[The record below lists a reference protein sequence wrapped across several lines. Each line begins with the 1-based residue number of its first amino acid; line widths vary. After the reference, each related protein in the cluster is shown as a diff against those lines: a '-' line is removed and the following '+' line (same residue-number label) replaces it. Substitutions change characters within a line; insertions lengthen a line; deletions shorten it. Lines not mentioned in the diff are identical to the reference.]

1 MRLGRPTFQKNPSS
15 PSAKTSVFAIVL
27 LALAASLFL
36 SAGAVAGILN
46 SQEQAMANL
55 LVNNA
60 GQTRD
65 RSAMLLDATL
75 SAVARAKAKDMATR
89 RYFDHVTPDGIGAN
103 HAIRSAGYPLPLW
116 YGTAKSNNT
125 VESLSAG
132 YSSASSAW
140 NALLGSP
147 GHRSHLLATDSFY
160 RDQTTY
166 GIGFYHDDSSPY
178 VDYFVI
184 LTAPPR
190 AKSTLT
196 ITSPAV
202 DAHVGTE
209 SVTFSGTVGGSNIVG
224 TLELRLENSAGSSA
238 WRRVTL
244 PVGSTIG
251 TWSINVAGLTP
262 GANTVR
268 LKSTS
273 AAGTSLAET
282 ARTIRWVIMRPLTVA
297 LDGGGNVSPGFLGTT
312 NREVGVRYTISAA
325 PNDGS
330 TRFSHWSGLPPGS
343 NSAASRQTFTM
354 VEGLSFTAH
363 FIPNPFWSLRGRYQG
378 ILSGQEFSK
387 TGQLR
392 VDVGSSGAFS
402 GKLHYGKSGY
412 AVLGTFDPAGAASL
426 QIKRAIGSPITLSL
440 NLDTTGNSDQ
450 ITGTVDDS
458 GVLTDFIAD
467 RSALPTGNY
476 EPGKL
481 TIRINPDDTV
491 PASPKG
497 SGYAVLNID
506 ELGAVRIAGTLAD
519 GRTFTASTIV
529 SKAGTIPLHARF
541 YSNTGAVTGNASL
554 VNTATDDIAGS
565 IRWFKPERLL
575 DPCYPQAFTT
585 QNALTGSRYI
595 QPPAGTP
602 FINFQTQDNRGNLLL
617 AEGNIETQITQP
629 LAVSND
635 NRVQLQTP
643 TPTGLKLTVNPKN
656 GRFSGNFLHPVAGKR
671 KFAGVVSQKQS
682 AGWGFFR
689 GLDSCGSTVLQP
701 QP

>member
-1 MRLGRPTFQKNPSS
+1 
-15 PSAKTSVFAIVL
+15 
-27 LALAASLFL
+27 
-36 SAGAVAGILN
+36 
-46 SQEQAMANL
+46 MANL
-55 LVNNA
+55 LVNSS

-65 RSAMLLDATL
+65 RDALLLDATL

-89 RYFDHVTPDGIGAN
+89 RYFDHVTPDGVGAN

-140 NALLGSP
+140 NALMNSP
-147 GHRSHLLATDSFY
+147 GHRTHLLATDSFY
-160 RDQTTY
+160 RDQTSY
-166 GIGFYHDDSSPY
+166 GIGFYQDASSQY
-178 VDYFVI
+178 GAYFVI

-196 ITSPAV
+196 FTSPAS
-202 DAHVGTE
+202 DARVGTDDI
-209 SVTFSGTVGGSNIVG
+209 TFTGTVGGSTVVG
-224 TLELRLENSAGSSA
+224 KLEYRLENSAGTSA
-238 WRRVTL
+238 WRTIAL
-244 PVGSTIG
+244 PGGSGIG
-251 TWSINVAGLTP
+251 TWSVNVAGLTL

-268 LKSTS
+268 LKTTS

-282 ARTIRWVIMRPLTVA
+282 ARTVRWVILRPLTVA
-297 LDGGGNVSPGFLGTT
+297 LDGAGSISSGFLGTT
-312 NREVGVRYTISAA
+312 NREVGVRYTISAT

-330 TRFSHWSGLPPGS
+330 ALFSHWDGLPSGANP
-343 NSAASRQTFTM
+343 AAKTQTFTM

-378 ILSGQEFSK
+378 VLTGPEFSK

-402 GKLHYGKSGY
+402 GKLHYANFGY
-412 AVLGTFDPAGAASL
+412 AVLGTFNSDGSASVL
-426 QIKRAIGSPITLSL
+426 IKRTIGSPLTLSL
-440 NLDTTGNSDQ
+440 NLDTTGTSEQ
-450 ITGTVDDS
+450 ITGSVDES
-458 GVLTDFIAD
+458 GVLTGLIAD
-467 RSALPTGNY
+467 RSALPSGNY
-476 EPGKL
+476 EPGRL
-481 TIRINPDDTV
+481 TVRISPDDTT
-491 PASPKG
+491 PDAPKG

-506 ELGAVRIAGTLAD
+506 EFGAVRIAGALAD
-519 GRTFTASTIV
+519 GRTFTASSIV
-529 SKAGTIPLHARF
+529 SKAGGIPLHARF
-541 YSNTGAVTGNASL
+541 FGNTGAVTGNASL
-554 VNTATDDIAGS
+554 VDTATDDITGS

-585 QNALTGSRYI
+585 QNALSGSRYI
-595 QPPAGTP
+595 QPPVGTP
-602 FINFQTQDNRGNLLL
+602 FIDFQTQDNRGNLLL
-617 AEGNIETQITQP
+617 AEGNIDTQITQP
-629 LAVSND
+629 LAVGND

-682 AGWGFFR
+682 TGWGFFR
-689 GLDSCGSTVLQP
+689 GLDACGSTVLQP

>member
-1 MRLGRPTFQKNPSS
+1 M
-15 PSAKTSVFAIVL
+15 VL

-36 SAGAVAGILN
+36 PAGAIAGILN

-55 LVNNA
+55 LVNDS

-89 RYFDHVTPDGIGAN
+89 GYFDHVTPDGIGAN
-103 HAIRSAGYPLPLW
+103 YAIRSAGYPLPLW
-116 YGTAKSNNT
+116 YGTAKANNN

-140 NALLGSP
+140 SALLNSD
-147 GHRSHLLATDSFY
+147 GHRTHLLATDSFY

-196 ITSPAV
+196 ITSPAS

-209 SVTFSGTVGGSNIVG
+209 DVTFSGTVGGSNVVG
-224 TLELRLENSAGSSA
+224 RLELRLENSAGTSA
-238 WRRVTL
+238 WRTIAL
-244 PVGSTIG
+244 PSGSGIG
-251 TWSINVAGLTP
+251 TWSTSVTGLTP

-268 LKSTS
+268 LKTTS

-282 ARTIRWVIMRPLTVA
+282 TRTVRWVILRPLTVA
-297 LDGGGNVSPGFLGTT
+297 LDGAGSISSGFLGTT
-312 NREVGVRYTISAA
+312 NREVGVRYTISAT

-330 TRFSHWSGLPPGS
+330 SLFSHWDGLPPG
-343 NSAASRQTFTM
+343 NNPAAKSQTFTM

-378 ILSGQEFSK
+378 VLSGQEFSK

-402 GKLHYGKSGY
+402 GKLHYANSGY
-412 AVLGTFDPAGAASL
+412 AVLGNFNAAGTASVL
-426 QIKRAIGSPITLSL
+426 IKRADGSLITLSL
-440 NLDTTGNSDQ
+440 NLDTTGNSEQ
-450 ITGTVDDS
+450 ITGSVDES

-467 RSALPTGNY
+467 RATLPSDSY
-476 EPGKL
+476 APGRL
-481 TIRINPDDTV
+481 TVRISPDDTA
-491 PASPKG
+491 PDAPKG
-497 SGYAVLNID
+497 SGYAVLSID
-506 ELGAVRIAGTLAD
+506 ELGAVRIAGALAD
-519 GRTFTASTIV
+519 GRTFTASSIV
-529 SKAGTIPLHARF
+529 SKAGVIPLHARF
-541 YSNTGAVTGNASL
+541 FGNTGAVTGSASL
-554 VNTATDDIAGS
+554 VDTSTDDITGS

-585 QNALTGSRYI
+585 QNALSGSRYI

-602 FINFQTQDNRGNLLL
+602 FIDFQTQDNRANLLL
-617 AEGNIETQITQP
+617 AEGNIDTQITQP
-629 LAVSND
+629 LAVGND

-671 KFAGVVSQKQS
+671 KFSGVVSQKQS
-682 AGWGFFR
+682 TGWGFFR
-689 GLDSCGSTVLQP
+689 GLDACGSTVLQP